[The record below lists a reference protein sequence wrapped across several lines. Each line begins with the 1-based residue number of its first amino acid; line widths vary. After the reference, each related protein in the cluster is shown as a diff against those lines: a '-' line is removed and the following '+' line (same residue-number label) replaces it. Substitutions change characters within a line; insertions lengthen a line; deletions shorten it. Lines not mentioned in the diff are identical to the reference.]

1 MSGFSIFLHLE
12 EHLSNFGVSC
22 QYDGVIRSNFD
33 SSLGNIMG
41 NFNSFDKL
49 FCCNIGQDLGSYQV
63 HQLGVFINLISGKHG
78 NPKWNSSS
86 LRRPRRFAAILDFS
100 SSVTLLENRE
110 NIFNSGTRYHLC
122 LLNVFKASS
131 AIVSLIVLNWINS
144 LLNKSFSN
152 QFRFYVGILSLSCS
166 EFLSGCRLKF
176 LNRHH

>member
-1 MSGFSIFLHLE
+1 MSGFSIFLHHLE
-12 EHLSNFGVSC
+12 EHLSNLGVSC
-22 QYDGVIRSNFD
+22 QYVGVIRSNFD
-33 SSLGNIMG
+33 SSLGNIIG

-86 LRRPRRFAAILDFS
+86 LRRPRSFAAILDIS
-100 SSVTLLENRE
+100 PLTLLENRE

-131 AIVSLIVLNWINS
+131 FMLESSASAVVNFSLAADLN
-144 LLNKSFSN
+144 FST
-152 QFRFYVGILSLSCS
+152 GITDRA
-166 EFLSGCRLKF
+166 EA
-176 LNRHH
+176 

>member
-33 SSLGNIMG
+33 SSLGNIIG

-131 AIVSLIVLNWINS
+131 FILESSALAVVNFSLAADLN
-144 LLNKSFSN
+144 FSTLITD
-152 QFRFYVGILSLSCS
+152 RA
-166 EFLSGCRLKF
+166 EA
-176 LNRHH
+176 